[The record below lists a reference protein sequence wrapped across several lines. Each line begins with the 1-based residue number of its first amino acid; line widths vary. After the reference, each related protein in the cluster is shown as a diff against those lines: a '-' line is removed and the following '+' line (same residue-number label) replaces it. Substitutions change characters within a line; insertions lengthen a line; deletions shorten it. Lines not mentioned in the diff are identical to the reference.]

1 MPRVR
6 FAPLGKSSDIP
17 SGGTVLAAANAV
29 EAPIGQSCSGDG
41 VCGWCRI
48 RVLDGMDRLAPPSP
62 LEADLMRKKEFA
74 GNERAAC
81 LARVLG
87 DVTVT
92 TTYWGP

>member
-1 MPRVR
+1 
-6 FAPLGKSSDIP
+6 
-17 SGGTVLAAANAV
+17 
-29 EAPIGQSCSGDG
+29 
-41 VCGWCRI
+41 
-48 RVLDGMDRLAPPSP
+48 MDRLAPPSP